1 MLTAFH
7 LFHHYRWCGSVAS
20 FKFPPAKLP
29 AVCLACLLASTKAE
43 DCNAKLEVML
53 QQMRQLEPILPPLE
67 GIFPLGQRPQPKEVC
82 MYVRARDCI
91 ARAPSCVRVCVC
103 VVSRVPLLCVL
114 FFFLS
119 R

>member
-1 MLTAFH
+1 MRVMLTAFH
-7 LFHHYRWCGSVAS
+7 LFHHYQWCGSVAS

-67 GIFPLGQRPQPKEVC
+67 GIFPLGQRPEQKEVRC
-82 MYVRARDCI
+82 AMC
-91 ARAPSCVRVCVC
+91 
-103 VVSRVPLLCVL
+103 VPLMLVH
-114 FFFLS
+114 FA
-119 R
+119 RGA